1 MNMQLIRNHPIFPD
15 QLTSI
20 IMSQKRRLQDEES
33 APSGSPKQK
42 RQFTEK
48 DRKRASV
55 YEQLADDKHGTR
67 IQAAKLL
74 VDEFAPSQ
82 EPEVEKLKNVFIRL
96 INGLCSGRKSARAG
110 YFVALSELLRQTA
123 TSEELFEQVTG
134 GLEELLKLI
143 NRLTKPDRNAPQVRL
158 SLDNIPNMC

>member
-1 MNMQLIRNHPIFPD
+1 MGMNMQLIRNHPIFPD

-96 INGLCSGRKSARAG
+96 INGLCSGRK
-110 YFVALSELLRQTA
+110 
-123 TSEELFEQVTG
+123 
-134 GLEELLKLI
+134 
-143 NRLTKPDRNAPQVRL
+143 
-158 SLDNIPNMC
+158 